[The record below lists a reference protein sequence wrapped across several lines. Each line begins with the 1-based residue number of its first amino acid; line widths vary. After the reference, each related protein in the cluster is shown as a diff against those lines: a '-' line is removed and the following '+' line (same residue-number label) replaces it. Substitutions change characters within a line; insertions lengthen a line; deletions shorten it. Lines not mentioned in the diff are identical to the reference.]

1 MTIRG
6 KSVRAAVCLTV
17 MIFLPWPTPAQSIS
31 PEAASGTT
39 IHVRSSLV
47 LVPTLVHSTS
57 GKPVANL
64 GGSDFLLSD
73 NGVTQNILAEETGP
87 ASLAVVVLMQTGGRA
102 YLQFRNYRQLQA
114 TLEISQATES
124 HL

>member
-1 MTIRG
+1 
-6 KSVRAAVCLTV
+6 